1 MTEQTTTRRAPGRPK
16 KNPDAAKPAA
26 KKSVIQRKEVVKR
39 HSEFETMGRAGI
51 VTMLPQNGI
60 TIYDEDNDTVR
71 EIRYCPNE
79 PSIFTDNQGDKA
91 KKEAVIFREG
101 KLFVPKEKPNLRLFL
116 DKHPG
121 NEANGG
127 NLFRE
132 VNKQKEAEQE
142 LKREFLQYDAISM
155 VREKPIEELLP
166 VALYFGY
173 NINAPTTDIRYNLLQ
188 KAKRN
193 PQEFIES
200 FDNPQVHARSIVK
213 QAQDYHFILVK
224 PDGVYWLDSKQ
235 LIVSV
240 PAGLDPLDVMT
251 RFCLTEKGAA
261 VLSNLE
267 DKLAKLA

>member
-1 MTEQTTTRRAPGRPK
+1 MSEQTTTRRAPGRPK
-16 KNPDAAKPAA
+16 KSAATTKPAA
-26 KKSVIQRKEVVKR
+26 KKSVIHRKETVKTN
-39 HSEFETMGRAGI
+39 SEFEIIGKGGV
-51 VTMLPQNGI
+51 VTMIPQNGI
-60 TIYDEDNDTVR
+60 TIYDEEKNTVR

-79 PSIFTDNQGDKA
+79 PSIYTDEQSDKA

-101 KLFVPKEKPNLRLFL
+101 RLFIPKEKPNLRNFM
-116 DKHPG
+116 DKHPA
-121 NEANGG
+121 NQVNGG

-142 LKREFLQYDAISM
+142 LKREFLQFDAISM

-166 VALYFGY
+166 VAIYFGY
-173 NINAPTTDIRYNLLQ
+173 NVNAPTTDIRYNLLQ

-193 PQEFIES
+193 PKEFIES
-200 FDNPQVHARSIVK
+200 FDNPRVHTRSVVK
-213 QAQDYHFILVK
+213 QAKDYQFIRVK
-224 PDGVYWLDSKQ
+224 SDGVYWFDSNQ

-240 PAGLDPLDVMT
+240 AAGLDPIDVMT

-267 DKLAKLA
+267 DKLSKLA